1 MYVYKLED
9 WNKNRVKIYFEED
22 RPAFVLYKKELD
34 KFGIKEGS
42 EIRDETYNVILND
55 LLKKRAVSRT
65 LYLLDSCART
75 EEGIRKKLE
84 SGFYPKEAIDAAVS
98 YAKAKHYIDDAW
110 YASAFASERI
120 STKSRYMIKH
130 ELINRGIS
138 KEIAENAVE
147 GLEDAEKETI
157 SRLMDKKCQNGGN
170 PDGRQMQKLV
180 RSLLQKGFRYEDIRD
195 VIRSRDNFY
204 L

>member
-42 EIRDETYNVILND
+42 EICDDTYGVIVNE

-84 SGFYPKEAIDAAVS
+84 DGFYPKEAIDAAVS
-98 YAKAKHYIDDAW
+98 YAKERHYIDDVW

-120 STKSRYMIKH
+120 ATKSRYMIKH
-130 ELINRGIS
+130 ELMNRGIS

-147 GLEDAEKETI
+147 GLEDVEKETI
-157 SRLMDKKCQNGGN
+157 GRLIEKKCHNAGS
-170 PDGRQMQKLV
+170 PDERQKQKII
-180 RSLLQKGFRYEDIRD
+180 RNLLQKGFRYEDIKD
-195 VIRSRDNFY
+195 VMRNR
-204 L
+204 